1 MSMGGRASARQQML
15 KRAGLIAGVLV
26 LIALLLIV
34 TGHWILGIIF
44 GAAAVLAVALFR
56 ALRSVR

>member
-1 MSMGGRASARQQML
+1 MSMSGRATARQRML
-15 KRAGLIAGVLV
+15 QRAGLIAGVLV

-56 ALRSVR
+56 ALRTVR

>member
-1 MSMGGRASARQQML
+1 MSMGGRATARQRML
-15 KRAGLIAGVLV
+15 QRAGLIAGVLV

-34 TGHWILGIIF
+34 TGHWILGIVF

-56 ALRSVR
+56 ALRTVR

>member
-1 MSMGGRASARQQML
+1 MSMGGRATARQRML
-15 KRAGLIAGVLV
+15 QRAGLIAGVLV

-56 ALRSVR
+56 ALRTVR